1 MGKSSFFLLVFFS
14 FIALAAVFPEFAIAL
29 GGGGGSGLFGD
40 NEVNNVVDFLTGDF
54 AKLVGLVG
62 IVIAG
67 VMLAMG
73 ENSAFR
79 TAVMI
84 LGGVAFILGAWAVI
98 NAIV

>member
-29 GGGGGSGLFGD
+29 GGGSGLFGD
-40 NEVNNVVDFLTGDF
+40 DEVNNVVEFLTGDF